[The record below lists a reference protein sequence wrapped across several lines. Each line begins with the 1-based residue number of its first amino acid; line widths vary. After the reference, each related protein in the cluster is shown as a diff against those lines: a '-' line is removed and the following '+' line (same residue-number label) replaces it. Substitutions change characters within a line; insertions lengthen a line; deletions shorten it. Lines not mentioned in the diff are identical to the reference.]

1 MATRREVERRRNALI
16 QDLREAVRS
25 GSLQPGETL
34 PPMKELAKKYNISV
48 NVTHRAMQT
57 LVEEGLLCTVS
68 RVGTFVRRRPVPL
81 EGFYL
86 WIVQED
92 MPLAAQH
99 GFEMRM
105 AQLGA
110 TTLALRPG
118 QIRELFHQGQLP
130 SILGVFGDISSP
142 ENREIFSY
150 FDQEALPNVTFASSS
165 SGSLGD
171 VVAFDEFEGGRM
183 AANHLIRLGHRQIAF
198 LGAHTSAKLHPGFEW
213 SMLREEG
220 WREALESSGL
230 SPQGLAFHPSK
241 VPTWTGE
248 AMFRIG
254 VELGEALLRRM
265 GEITAIVAAN
275 DRIALGVISV
285 LRNSGLPTVR
295 WPAMV
300 GFDNTTIGGAHFL
313 TTLYLPWEQ
322 LGREAADLLWER
334 QHGQVK
340 RAPLVRR
347 VPMYLLPR
355 LTSQYG
361 WAARGVFEVI
371 EPQNILQP
379 ARAG

>member
-25 GSLQPGETL
+25 GSLRPGETL

-171 VVAFDEFEGGRM
+171 VVALTSLRGVEWRPTISFAWDIAKSPFWGHIPLR
-183 AANHLIRLGHRQIAF
+183 NCIRALNGLCCVKRD
-198 LGAHTSAKLHPGFEW
+198 GAKL
-213 SMLREEG
+213 
-220 WREALESSGL
+220 
-230 SPQGLAFHPSK
+230 
-241 VPTWTGE
+241 
-248 AMFRIG
+248 
-254 VELGEALLRRM
+254 
-265 GEITAIVAAN
+265 
-275 DRIALGVISV
+275 
-285 LRNSGLPTVR
+285 
-295 WPAMV
+295 
-300 GFDNTTIGGAHFL
+300 
-313 TTLYLPWEQ
+313 
-322 LGREAADLLWER
+322 
-334 QHGQVK
+334 
-340 RAPLVRR
+340 
-347 VPMYLLPR
+347 
-355 LTSQYG
+355 
-361 WAARGVFEVI
+361 
-371 EPQNILQP
+371 
-379 ARAG
+379 